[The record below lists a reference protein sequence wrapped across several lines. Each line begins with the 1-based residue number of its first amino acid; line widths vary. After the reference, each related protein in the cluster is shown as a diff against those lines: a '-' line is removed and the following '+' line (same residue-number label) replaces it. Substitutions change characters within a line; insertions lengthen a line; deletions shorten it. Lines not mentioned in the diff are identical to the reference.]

1 MFESIAHVVLAAATA
16 LAWVGLGSIVLRPLG
31 SSGDRGLDGLNW
43 FGVGAIAFSLLTFVA
58 GWLEVLYELA
68 YVPVFVVAAVLGA
81 LASYRLSE
89 GAPRPSLRSLPR
101 VDLGLAVVI
110 GVYAVLAV
118 FVTCA
123 PISSADALYY
133 HATMPELFERAH
145 ALVEVPAV
153 WQSYQPFLVQLLIL
167 DGFLLWDSIQGA
179 FAPLLLGL
187 GAAAAL
193 GLTANRLA
201 GRRVALLAAA
211 VFLAQPFALWLLS
224 STFVEPGGA
233 FVVAMAAANVVRFS
247 QTRRAQELVLA
258 GVFTGALAGIKY
270 AALGAAAVVA
280 LVVLATSVRRRRHAV
295 AFVLPALTVALP
307 WYVKNAILVG
317 DPLYPLLGWPNEE
330 TKNEAQSTFD
340 NFGYGRS
347 ALDLVLLPARLLADA
362 EPFNRAEYMS
372 PLFLLFA
379 PLSLF
384 VARWRRAAAIVLT
397 AVAAYVLGWFFN
409 VQDARYLFFAMPPLA
424 LLAAVGI
431 VWLAGGGRV
440 PRFLATAVP
449 IGAFAV
455 GLAVSAVYTAR
466 FVPVVLGR
474 ESDEAFLT
482 RTVSYYEATAW
493 LNRNLPADARV
504 ALDHAFVLPVERPA
518 MTWTLEALAPDAG
531 PEETREFFRRY
542 GLTHALV
549 FTTNTTRIR
558 QLGYVDAIRIRRLV
572 VHPITSRTLNR
583 VGPPET
589 MDVYR
594 VGERFTVD
602 DASRT
607 TPSAQASGVNR
618 RASSRDR

>member
-1 MFESIAHVVLAAATA
+1 LLESIAHIVLAAATA
-16 LAWVGLGSIVLRPLG
+16 LAWLGLGSIVLRPLG
-31 SSGDRGLDGLNW
+31 STGDRGLDGLNW
-43 FGVGAIAFSLLTFVA
+43 FGAGAISFSLLTFLA
-58 GWLEVLYELA
+58 GWLELLYELT
-68 YVPVFVVAAVLGA
+68 YIPFFVVAAVLGA
-81 LASYRLSE
+81 LAAYRLSI
-89 GAPRPSLRSLPR
+89 GAPRPALRSLPR
-101 VDLGLAVVI
+101 ADLGLVVVV
-110 GVYAVLAV
+110 GVYALVAV

-153 WQSYQPFLVQLLIL
+153 WQSYQPFLVQLLIM
-167 DGFLLWDSIQGA
+167 DGFLLWNSVQGA

-187 GAAAAL
+187 GAAAAV
-193 GLTANRLA
+193 GLTAYRLA
-201 GRRVALLAAA
+201 GRRVALLATA

-247 QTRRAQELVLA
+247 QTRRAQVLVLA

-280 LVVLATSVRRRRHAV
+280 VVVLATCVRRPRHAI
-295 AFVLPALTVALP
+295 AFVLPALAVALP

-317 DPLYPLLGWPNEE
+317 DPLYPLLGWPNEQ

-347 ALDLVLLPARLLADA
+347 ALDLLLLPARLLADA

-372 PLFLLFA
+372 PLFMLFA

-384 VARWRRAAAIVLT
+384 VARWRRAAVIVLA
-397 AVAAYVLGWFFN
+397 AVAVYVVGWFFN
-409 VQDARYLFFAMPPLA
+409 VQDARYLFFALPPLA
-424 LLAAVGI
+424 VLTAVGI
-431 VWLAGGGRV
+431 DWLAGAGRV
-440 PRFLATAVP
+440 GRLLAVAVP
-449 IGAFAV
+449 VGAFAV
-455 GLAVSAVYTAR
+455 GLAVSAVYTSR
-466 FVPVVLGR
+466 FVPVVVGR

-482 RTVSYYEATAW
+482 RAVSYYEATAW
-493 LNRNLPADARV
+493 LNRNLPANARV

-518 MTWTLEALAPDAG
+518 MTWSVEALETDVG
-531 PEETREFFRRY
+531 PAETRAFFRRY

-549 FTTNTTRIR
+549 FTANTPRIR
-558 QLGYVDAIRIRRLV
+558 QLGYVDAVRIRRLV

-594 VGERFTVD
+594 IGERFTVD

-607 TPSAQASGVNR
+607 TPSAHASGVNR